1 VTRHIIAKM
10 NIWSWLSL
18 QDFAFESDGQR
29 MRKAAH
35 LMVTSLAG
43 SMALVSCRDAM
54 RTSLSSQLRAL
65 LSDLTGAAAIEEEV
79 CTQLLHACAFHGK
92 NSGFSIK
99 AVAGHAWLNWCK
111 CQFKP
116 LYLSGAFDYCA
127 DGTKVIVWQV
137 AYH

>member
-1 VTRHIIAKM
+1 MTRHIIAKM
-10 NIWSWLSL
+10 NIWPWLSP

-65 LSDLTGAAAIEEEV
+65 LADLTGAAAIEEEV
-79 CTQLLHACAFHGK
+79 CTQLLHAFHGE
-92 NSGFSIK
+92 NSGISTESGGRSCLAELVQLPIK
-99 AVAGHAWLNWCK
+99 ATLFFSGA
-111 CQFKP
+111 
-116 LYLSGAFDYCA
+116 LSGP
-127 DGTKVIVWQV
+127 W
-137 AYH
+137 